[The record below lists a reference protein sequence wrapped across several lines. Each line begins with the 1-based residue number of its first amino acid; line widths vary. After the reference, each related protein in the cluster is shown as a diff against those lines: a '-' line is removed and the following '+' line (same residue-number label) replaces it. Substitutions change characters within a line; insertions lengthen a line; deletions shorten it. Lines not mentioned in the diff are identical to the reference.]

1 MYNMNNKGIYSK
13 KCITLLFI
21 YNSQKF
27 DIIYKEN
34 YNIASYKSILPFG
47 MWRVCMKE
55 IKRYLE
61 TREGEY
67 SFYFADL
74 KSDYTYGFNEN
85 LKMVAAGCI
94 KLPIAMAV
102 MKEVEANN
110 ISLEQLVSITNDDKV
125 SGSFGIMHELEGRQ
139 YSIKELIVTMLIQS
153 DNTAAC
159 KLINIIG
166 KERVN
171 CIVQDMGLKSTIIN
185 KYPSGE
191 REEFENE
198 NITTSY
204 DLCKGLALLSRG
216 KVLNKEHSKF
226 ILEIIR
232 RNQLT
237 TGLPFYWP
245 KDFQAKTAHK
255 AGSLEGI
262 ENDIVLLSS
271 EKGDFVFVVMSRNL
285 PSNVY
290 GVSSL
295 TRVGKMM
302 FDIID
307 KDWK

>member
-1 MYNMNNKGIYSK
+1 
-13 KCITLLFI
+13 
-21 YNSQKF
+21 
-27 DIIYKEN
+27 
-34 YNIASYKSILPFG
+34 
-47 MWRVCMKE
+47 MKE

-74 KSDYTYGFNEN
+74 KSDYTYGFNED

-102 MKEVEANN
+102 MKEVESTN
-110 ISLEQLVSITNDDKV
+110 IFLDQLVTITNEDKV
-125 SGSFGIMHELEGRQ
+125 SGSFGIIHELEGRQ
-139 YSIKELIVTMLIQS
+139 YSIKELIVAMLIQS

-159 KLINIIG
+159 KLINTIG
-166 KERVN
+166 KDRIN
-171 CIVQDMGLKSTIIN
+171 SIIHDMGLTSTFIK
-185 KYPSGE
+185 KYPSGKKE
-191 REEFENE
+191 DFDNE

-204 DLCKGLALLSRG
+204 DLCKGLALLSKG
-216 KVLNKEHSKF
+216 KVLNEKHSKF
-226 ILEIIR
+226 ILEVIR

-237 TGLPFYWP
+237 TGISFYWP
-245 KDFQAKTAHK
+245 KDFKVKTAHK

-262 ENDIVLLSS
+262 ENDIVLLNL

-307 KDWK
+307 KDWN

>member
-1 MYNMNNKGIYSK
+1 
-13 KCITLLFI
+13 
-21 YNSQKF
+21 
-27 DIIYKEN
+27 
-34 YNIASYKSILPFG
+34 
-47 MWRVCMKE
+47 MKE

-102 MKEVEANN
+102 MKEVEYNN
-110 ISLEQLVSITNDDKV
+110 ISLKQLVSITNDDKV
-125 SGSFGIMHELEGRQ
+125 SGSFGIIHELEGRQ
-139 YSIKELIVTMLIQS
+139 YSIKELIVAMLIQS

-166 KERVN
+166 KERIN
-171 CIVQDMGLKSTIIN
+171 SIVHDMGLTSTIIN

-191 REEFENE
+191 KEEFENE
-198 NITTSY
+198 NIATSY
-204 DLCKGLALLSRG
+204 DLCKGLALLSSE
-216 KVLNKEHSKF
+216 KVLSKEHSEF
-226 ILEIIR
+226 ILQVIR

-262 ENDIVLLSS
+262 ENDIVLLNS

>member
-1 MYNMNNKGIYSK
+1 
-13 KCITLLFI
+13 
-21 YNSQKF
+21 
-27 DIIYKEN
+27 
-34 YNIASYKSILPFG
+34 
-47 MWRVCMKE
+47 MKE

-85 LKMVAAGCI
+85 LKMIAAGCI
-94 KLPIAMAV
+94 KIPIAMAV
-102 MKEVEANN
+102 MKEVETNS
-110 ISLEQLVSITNDDKV
+110 ISLEQLVSITNEDKV

-139 YSIKELIVTMLIQS
+139 YSIKELIVAMLIQS

-166 KERVN
+166 KERIN
-171 CIVQDMGLKSTIIN
+171 SIVQDMGLTSTIIN

-216 KVLNKEHSKF
+216 KVLSKEHSEF
-226 ILEIIR
+226 ILDIIR

-245 KDFQAKTAHK
+245 KDFQARTAHK
-255 AGSLEGI
+255 AGSLDGI
-262 ENDIVLLSS
+262 ENDVILLSS